1 MRVVSLGLCILLAM
15 FCTSVRAASLATEA
29 EARALAESVM
39 VELAAGRVMKGLERL
54 RPYNVYPKEEFD
66 AMLAKTQE
74 QLPAMQQRFGA
85 PIGWDFVIVE
95 KVGDSLRQYV
105 FLQKFERLVM
115 VWRFIFYRPRDQW
128 LLNTFYYDD
137 RVQLLFVH

>member
-1 MRVVSLGLCILLAM
+1 MRVVSLGFCLLLVM
-15 FCTSVRAASLATEA
+15 ICTPVRAASLATEE

-39 VELAAGRVMKGLERL
+39 VELAAGRVIKGLERL

-66 AMLAKTQE
+66 AMLAKTEE
-74 QLPAMQQRFGA
+74 QLPAMQQRFGP

-95 KVGDSLRQYV
+95 KVGDCLRQYV

-115 VWRFIFYRPRDQW
+115 VWRFIFYRPRDRW
-128 LLNTFYYDD
+128 MLNTFYYDD
-137 RVQLLFVH
+137 RVQLVFVH

>member
-1 MRVVSLGLCILLAM
+1 M
-15 FCTSVRAASLATEA
+15 FCTSARAASLATEA

-66 AMLAKTQE
+66 AMLAKTAE
-74 QLPAMQQRFGA
+74 QLPAMQQRFGP

-105 FLQKFERLVM
+105 FVQKFERLVM